1 MNCIITKDESLE
13 AVRERERERERE
25 SYTLETKRVALFD
38 KLTHTLCLLNKEKNE
53 NQIIN
58 KYKKIVIKA

>member
-13 AVRERERERERE
+13 AVRERERERE

-38 KLTHTLCLLNKEKNE
+38 KLTHTP
-53 NQIIN
+53 
-58 KYKKIVIKA
+58 YVY